1 MKNKKLTMTNESNRR
16 QAITESSET
25 LKHSEHMNPV
35 HNLMKKRK
43 SFLMLLLL
51 MTSTLQAQNILTL
64 EAAMNIAIKN
74 SPEIIKSELNMTI
87 SKENLNAREAAT
99 RSLIKFQLT
108 PFYYDQTRAFDS
120 QFSTWYTTETKK
132 IYGDLTISQPIKL
145 TDGRI
150 TLKNQLSFQDAYS
163 DYTHIR
169 SKGYNNNLYLNYS
182 QPLFTYNRLKMELD
196 QLKLSLENS
205 TLSYAIQRLYL
216 ERQVTQYFYTVYQR
230 KTALTV
236 AEDELKNQQ
245 TGFEI
250 IKSKV
255 EGGLSAR
262 EELLQA
268 ELNLATSESGLQT
281 AQVNLANAKD
291 DFRQYIGIPLSEEF
305 DIETNIEFKE
315 VLVDMDK
322 AIQNGLETRMELR
335 QREINIENSRDQL
348 TVAKATN
355 EFAGNVDLSIG
366 LIGEDPNLV
375 DVYDKPTRSPQVMVT
390 FSIPIW
396 DWGERKSRIKAAE
409 AGIRIEEINL
419 ESERTN
425 VELGIRQTFRSLQ
438 NLSMQI
444 VIARQ
449 NEKNAQLTYDINL
462 ERYKNGDLTSMDL
475 SRYQNQLSEKK
486 TNLAN
491 SLISYKLEL
500 LNMKIQSLWDFENN
514 TSFVPVELQENIN
527 LE

>member
-1 MKNKKLTMTNESNRR
+1 
-16 QAITESSET
+16 
-25 LKHSEHMNPV
+25 MNPV
-35 HNLMKKRK
+35 LNVLKNRK
-43 SFLMLLLL
+43 SVLMLFI
-51 MTSTLQAQNILTL
+51 MISGTLQAQKILTL
-64 EAAMNIAIKN
+64 EDAMNIAINN

-99 RSLIKFQLT
+99 KSLIKFQLT
-108 PFYYDQTRAFDS
+108 PIYYDQTRSFS
-120 QFSTWYTTETKK
+120 NLFSTWSTSETKK
-132 IYGDLTISQPIKL
+132 VYGDFIVSQPIKL

-150 TLKNQLSFQDAYS
+150 TLQNQLSFQNASS
-163 DYTHIR
+163 DFNDSR
-169 SKGYNNNLYLNYS
+169 SKGYSNNLYVKYS
-182 QPLFTYNRLKMELD
+182 QPVFTYNKLKMELK
-196 QLKLSLENS
+196 QLRLSLENS

-216 ERQVTQYFYTVYQR
+216 ERQVTQFFYTVYQR
-230 KTALTV
+230 KMALSI

-245 TGFEI
+245 TGYEI
-250 IKSKV
+250 IRSKV
-255 EGGLSAR
+255 EGGLSAK

-268 ELNLATSESGLQT
+268 ELNLATSESNLQN
-281 AQVNLANAKD
+281 AQVNLANGKD
-291 DFRQYIGIPLSEEF
+291 EFRQYIGIPLTEEF
-305 DIETNIEFKE
+305 DIQTNVEFTE

-322 AIQNGLETRMELR
+322 AIQNGLDTRMELK
-335 QREINIENSRDQL
+335 QHEISIKNSKDQL
-348 TVAKATN
+348 IVAKSTN
-355 EFAGNVDLSIG
+355 EFAGSVDLSVG
-366 LIGEDPNLV
+366 LFGEDPKLP
-375 DVYDKPTRSPQVMVT
+375 DIYDKPTRSPQVMVT
-390 FSIPIW
+390 FNIPIW

-425 VELGIRQTFRSLQ
+425 VELAIRQTYRSLQ

-449 NEKNAQLTYDINL
+449 NEKNALLTYEINL

-486 TNLAN
+486 MNLAN

-514 TSFVPVELQENIN
+514 TSFVPKELQENLN
-527 LE
+527 HE